1 MGEPGSLEKTSAA
14 LRRCDWPG
22 AEVSPGSKSVASA
35 QGFVQEPG
43 RPHCLHGIYAG
54 WATGEQGS
62 RLTAADAGHRE
73 SERQASTAV
82 PPSEGNEARRE
93 GRWGVGAPW

>member
-1 MGEPGSLEKTSAA
+1 MGEPGPSEKASAA
-14 LRRCDWPG
+14 LGRCDWPG

-35 QGFVQEPG
+35 QGFAQEPG
-43 RPHCLHGIYAG
+43 RPRRFRGNNAG
-54 WATGEQGS
+54 RATGDQGS
-62 RLTAADAGHRE
+62 RLTGADAGHRE
-73 SERQASTAV
+73 SERRASTAV